1 MLKRGIL
8 VHGGVGSPSEHAD
21 GARRAAE
28 RGMAVLRDG
37 GSALEAVEEAAAV
50 LEDDGRFNAGSGASL
65 RMDGRT
71 IERDAALMTSD
82 RRLGA
87 VACVSGV
94 KNPIRLARRILD
106 TPHHM
111 LAGDGALEFA
121 RLHGL
126 AEDAPPSADA
136 LAKHRAFVEKLR
148 NGGLGREWTDFDVRA
163 NWNFAVPLDEI
174 LSCDTIGAV
183 ALDEGGTLAAA
194 NSTGGASPMLRGR
207 VGDSPILG
215 CGFYAGPAAAVVTTG
230 WGEKIIDRELARRV
244 YDEISHGETVERAV
258 ARGVALY
265 EADVPIGVLAISRR
279 GHHTAH
285 NRDMAAWALVEEAP

>member
-28 RGMAVLRDG
+28 RGMAVLQAG
-37 GSALEAVEEAAAV
+37 GSALDAVVEAAVA
-50 LEDDGRFNAGSGASL
+50 LEDDGRFNAGSGASV

-71 IERDAALMTSD
+71 IERDASLMTSD

-87 VACVSGV
+87 VACVRGV
-94 KNPIRLARRILD
+94 KNPIRLARKILD

-111 LAGDGALEFA
+111 LAGEGALEFA

-126 AEDAPPSADA
+126 AVDAPPSEDA

-148 NGGLGREWTDFDVRA
+148 NGGVWDGFDLRA
-163 NWNFAVPLDEI
+163 NWNFPRPLDEI
-174 LSCDTIGAV
+174 LACDTIGAV
-183 ALDEGGTLAAA
+183 ALDDRGELAAA
-194 NSTGGASPMLRGR
+194 NSTGGASPMLCGR

-215 CGFYAGPAAAVVTTG
+215 CGFYAGPSAAIVTTG

-244 YDEISHGETVERAV
+244 YDEIAHGETVDRAV

-265 EADVPIGVLAISRR
+265 EADVPIGILAIARR
-279 GHHTAH
+279 GHHAAH
-285 NRDMAAWALVEEAP
+285 NRDMASWTLVE